1 MDTYSPEVPCL
12 LIGLDRQIPN
22 SQAVFADDI
31 IHQTLELGAPQRT
44 AYTAADAPVFGEV
57 GHGPWCLGLPDDY
70 DKPAPFINLG
80 RRIRQGRPGRW
91 HPVNRRDVTFML
103 AGIRL
108 GIFIVVSLA
117 VTGLLVVIMGG
128 IGLGSQK
135 EYKAVFSTASE
146 LTSGNQVRIAGV
158 VVGKVTEV
166 EIYQRD
172 QAMVTFKVDED
183 VPLTQDSRANV
194 RFLNLIG
201 DRYMSLSEGQ
211 EGAPRLAAGS
221 TMPLDRTTPALNLTA
236 LFNGFQPLF
245 AALNPE
251 DVNKLS
257 LNLVRVLQG
266 EGGTVQEL
274 LANTASLTNSL
285 ADRDQLIGEVIA
297 NLSEL
302 MGTVDDHHQELD
314 ELITGLNGWFG
325 DLAKDRKVIGSSLG
339 SISELTKEVADLLTR
354 ARPLLKKDVA
364 QLRRLFT
371 ILAKPEHKKYLAETL
386 DTLPGMLSKQT
397 RIGVF
402 GSWYN
407 YYLCEFRGGVVLPAE
422 LMALLPPDISD
433 FIVHSDEPRCQ
444 A

>member
-1 MDTYSPEVPCL
+1 M
-12 LIGLDRQIPN
+12 
-22 SQAVFADDI
+22 
-31 IHQTLELGAPQRT
+31 
-44 AYTAADAPVFGEV
+44 
-57 GHGPWCLGLPDDY
+57 
-70 DKPAPFINLG
+70 
-80 RRIRQGRPGRW
+80 
-91 HPVNRRDVTFML
+91 NRRDVTLTL
-103 AGIRL
+103 AAVRL
-108 GIFIVVSLA
+108 GIFIVVALA

-135 EYKAVFSTASE
+135 EYKAIFSSASE

-158 VVGKVTEV
+158 VVGKVTDV
-166 EIYQRD
+166 EIYHRD
-172 QAMVTFKVDED
+172 QAMVTFKIDED
-183 VPLTQDSRANV
+183 VPLTRESRANV

-201 DRYMSLSEGQ
+201 DRYMSLSEGKQ
-211 EGAPRLAAGS
+211 GAQRLEAGA

-274 LANTASLTNSL
+274 LANTASLTNTL

-302 MGTVDDHHQELD
+302 MGTVDNHHQELN
-314 ELITGLNGWFG
+314 ELITSLRSWFG

-339 SISELTKEVADLLTR
+339 NISEVTEEVAELLTR
-354 ARPLLKKDVA
+354 SRPLLKEDVA

-371 ILAKPEHKKYLAETL
+371 ILAKPKNKAYLDKTL

-407 YYLCEFRGGVVLPAE
+407 YYLCEFHGGVVLPSE
-422 LMALLPPDISD
+422 LMNLLPPDVQKSMAD
-433 FIVHSDEPRCQ
+433 FTVHSSAKRCQ

>member
-1 MDTYSPEVPCL
+1 M
-12 LIGLDRQIPN
+12 
-22 SQAVFADDI
+22 
-31 IHQTLELGAPQRT
+31 
-44 AYTAADAPVFGEV
+44 
-57 GHGPWCLGLPDDY
+57 
-70 DKPAPFINLG
+70 
-80 RRIRQGRPGRW
+80 
-91 HPVNRRDVTFML
+91 NRRDVTLLL

-108 GIFIVVSLA
+108 GIFTVVALA

-135 EYKAVFSTASE
+135 EYKAVFSSASE

-166 EIYQRD
+166 EIYRRD

-183 VPLTQDSRANV
+183 VPLTRDSRANV

-201 DRYMSLSEGQ
+201 DRYMSLSEGN
-211 EGAPRLAAGS
+211 EGAPRLEAGA

-266 EGGTVQEL
+266 EGGTVKEL

-302 MGTVDDHHQELD
+302 MGTVDNHHQELD
-314 ELITGLNGWFG
+314 ELIISLKGWFG
-325 DLAKDRKVIGSSLG
+325 DLAEDRKVIGSSLG
-339 SISELTKEVADLLTR
+339 NISEVTEEVADLLTR
-354 ARPLLKKDVA
+354 SRPLLKEDVA

-371 ILAKPEHKKYLAETL
+371 ILARPDNKKYLDETL
-386 DTLPGMLSKQT
+386 DILPRMLSKQT

-407 YYLCEFRGGVVLPAE
+407 YYLCEFQFGVILPSVLMDA
-422 LMALLPPDISD
+422 LPPAVREKLANFTIYSNAA
-433 FIVHSDEPRCQ
+433 RCQ
-444 A
+444 